1 MIKIISSKATN
12 FLKKKEKDVL
22 EAYRLGFKIALR
34 DMNQKARKDHRY
46 NRQTGSLERATSSSL
61 NSSKVNVSG
70 KIFIADDIAPHGKY
84 IHEGFKSWNPDQ
96 FIYEATR
103 NADSIIVN
111 EIEKQ
116 LKKKGI

>member
-1 MIKIISSKATN
+1 MIKIILSKATN

-46 NRQTGSLERATSSSL
+46 ERRSGDLEKAT
-61 NSSKVNVSG
+61 NFGINKNKVSG

-96 FIYEATR
+96 FIYKATQ
-103 NADSIIVN
+103 NADSIIAN